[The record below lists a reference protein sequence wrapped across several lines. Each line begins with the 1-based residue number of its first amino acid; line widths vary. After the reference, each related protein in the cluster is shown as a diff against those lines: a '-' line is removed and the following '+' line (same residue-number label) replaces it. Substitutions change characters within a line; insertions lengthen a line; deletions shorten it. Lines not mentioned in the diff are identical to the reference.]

1 MRKLAS
7 RQEAELGAV
16 RREHA
21 RAVAFLAEAR
31 AHIRELEAEVR
42 SLRAA
47 RRARRGG
54 GPSRGGTPARKQAQA
69 HSPLLQEVEQEIE
82 LALAASHKS
91 PSRSGRRGAG
101 TLGGQPAPKVRDVLA
116 SHFMEAR
123 ESLAGDPLSPAQG
136 DSQEVAAA
144 NVRQAL
150 GALLEDARGDEA
162 PSAPGS
168 TQRPGAGPR
177 SPASPEKLAHI
188 AHVLNSMDLDEP
200 PRSLAPAG
208 EASTGFLS
216 KYYNEAPSAVGGGDA
231 SGLAGG
237 APLTKADLGYIF
249 EEIQSLHEKM
259 QLAERRIRATE
270 WRDTP
275 SRSASSE
282 GGTRGKFHRQREA
295 LALIESQLGGAP
307 SRRASSA
314 QSGGR
319 RGGKK
324 PRFREADILLSSGRS
339 SVQAYPAWV

>member
-123 ESLAGDPLSPAQG
+123 ESLAGDSLSPAQG

-270 WRDTP
+270 RRDTP
-275 SRSASSE
+275 SRSVGSE
-282 GGTRGKFHRQREA
+282 GGTRGKFLRQREA
-295 LALIESQLGGAP
+295 LALIESQLGGAAP
-307 SRRASSA
+307 RQASSA